1 MPLPPESRRNLEP
14 AHPLRKHSLTSSR
27 DERSTAGKM
36 DRKSLYRITDAY
48 LIDRDRLRRD
58 AVIRRMGIKEPF
70 DLASGQEQEQ
80 ELVVLDDPGM
90 FPGRERCQG
99 DASLCKGESSARK
112 DVEGD
117 SESVRAAS
125 KPLRESKDEG
135 DVGAVVEGSCG
146 DESREAGEGGRGGGC
161 TNSEGDRNS
170 TEGSLKEKGVEGYEN
185 DEDDEDDDDILPASL
200 CAAGASELVQ
210 CVLSSG
216 GRSGMCRGQ
225 AYRACLER
233 TGRARRTDER
243 HMGLTKHGPISL
255 VHADAFESLARE
267 DTHPTMLQPWALGP
281 RPTMLQP

>member
-1 MPLPPESRRNLEP
+1 
-14 AHPLRKHSLTSSR
+14 
-27 DERSTAGKM
+27 M

-70 DLASGQEQEQ
+70 DLASGQEQEQEQEQ

-170 TEGSLKEKGVEGYEN
+170 TEGSLKEKGVEGYDDEDDDD
-185 DEDDEDDDDILPASL
+185 DEDDEDDDDNDILPASL

-243 HMGLTKHGPISL
+243 HMGLTKHGPMSL

-267 DTHPTMLQPWALGP
+267 DTHPTMLQPQAYNALGP
-281 RPTMLQP
+281 RPWAHNASALGTRF